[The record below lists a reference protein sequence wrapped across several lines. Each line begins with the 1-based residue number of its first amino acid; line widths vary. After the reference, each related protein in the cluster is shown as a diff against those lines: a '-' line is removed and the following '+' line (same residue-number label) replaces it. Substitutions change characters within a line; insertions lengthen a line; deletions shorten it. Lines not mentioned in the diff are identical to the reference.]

1 MSQLS
6 CTTEEKSKKGKW
18 PQFKENYYNTLGE
31 QYDKI
36 LSDVEKEKAE
46 GFWNYMR

>member
-1 MSQLS
+1 MCLLS
-6 CTTEEKSKKGKW
+6 CLIEEKSEKGKW